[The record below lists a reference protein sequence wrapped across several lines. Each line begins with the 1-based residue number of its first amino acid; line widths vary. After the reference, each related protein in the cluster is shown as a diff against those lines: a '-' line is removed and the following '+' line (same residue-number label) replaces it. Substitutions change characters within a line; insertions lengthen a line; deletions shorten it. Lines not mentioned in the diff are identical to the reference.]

1 MLFSSPP
8 GLEPDLSAATFAVGA
23 EAMEVRPVTREA
35 LEAKLKT
42 LSPDAS
48 HESILE
54 LTWVGHGEGFRE
66 YAMEPLPSLLVNQSP
81 ERPAPA
87 GKVAREFLTVSR
99 EVRRLKVACISTPEA
114 GHLVPTVQIAKA
126 LARRGHQSALV
137 TLDARSCKGQNAH
150 VAAHLRP
157 KAEDCAREK
166 FAKGCEAAGCEFVG
180 LARGIPGSEP
190 CSAKQ
195 ETPILSLIRAVRG
208 HYDQAMREEFRSW
221 LQSEQ
226 PDVVVADMVTLAAV
240 APARD
245 CGVPVILNVP
255 GPLEL
260 FKNMSISLVLMLCT
274 MSFLNTRSF
283 TDTRIMLQVIFDLM
297 PAFNSQL
304 CLVNSFFGLDA
315 AWPVPPNIVMTGSTA
330 PRPSSSI
337 LRETSDERF
346 NAWLQRVRGMGL
358 RIIYVTMGSMQVLE
372 PFQVRALF
380 EGLQAVSPRC
390 AVAWSLKSEQQEM
403 LPLGEEALPAHFFI
417 QKWLP
422 QGEALQLPDVAV
434 VVTHCGFGG
443 LNETIA
449 AGKPLVALPFRADQ
463 PANAKLARE
472 RGLAEVLSPPK
483 LTAAAVTTAVSKV
496 LADGSYAKRAVELQR
511 SMLKTGGAEA
521 CVDAIEHFVEHGGC
535 EELFEAFLAPALSQS
550 PGACHAHGGWG
561 CRSLCVPAL
570 PPEKQLNAIQELVL
584 SEVEY
589 KVQEKTEEM
598 WNRGKQ
604 VVAQMK
610 QRHQQTVQQHLDEIA
625 RLKKSSQDLEEE
637 NMRLNQLVHDLAT
650 GLTADLPYGS
660 PDSCASTAVEE
671 PEASKQVEAATPFTP
686 KPRTDPDT
694 PPSALPEVPAFPLLS
709 SPVPLSAPISLAESL
724 GQATP
729 QRTQVSLMQSLIE
742 MPSPFT
748 VNGRAGAGMVGGNGI
763 FSFTL
768 RKADGTELG
777 LNVSHSN
784 DDRVLCV
791 EGIRPGGA
799 VEAWNRQCLGPGS
812 TFTEKAVFQGDR
824 IISVN
829 QICYDPN
836 KMLQEC
842 KEKQLLK
849 LTIARG
855 NVSLPSAPAQGPGSA
870 SLRADASEFVPGVTS
885 KPTTNGDEKKDRE
898 CSWSTCRHR
907 C

>member
-1 MLFSSPP
+1 
-8 GLEPDLSAATFAVGA
+8 
-23 EAMEVRPVTREA
+23 
-35 LEAKLKT
+35 
-42 LSPDAS
+42 
-48 HESILE
+48 
-54 LTWVGHGEGFRE
+54 
-66 YAMEPLPSLLVNQSP
+66 MEPLPSLLANRSP
-81 ERPAPA
+81 ERPGPA

-137 TLDARSCKGQNAH
+137 TLD
-150 VAAHLRP
+150 
-157 KAEDCAREK
+157 CAREK
-166 FAKGCEAAGCEFVG
+166 FAKGCAAAGCEFVG
-180 LARGIPGSEP
+180 LARGIPGSDAGSGLAAELT
-190 CSAKQ
+190 SKGLFG
-195 ETPILSLIRAVRG
+195 ILFR

-226 PDVVVADMVTLAAV
+226 PDVVVVDMVTLAGV

-245 CGVPVILNVP
+245 CGIPIILNVP

-274 MSFLNTRSF
+274 MSFLNTRSV
-283 TDTRIMLQVIFDLM
+283 TDTRIMLQVMFDLM
-297 PAFNSQL
+297 PAFSSQL

-330 PRPSSSI
+330 PRPSSI

-390 AVAWSLKSEQQEM
+390 AVAWSLKPEQQEM
-403 LPLGEEALPAHFFI
+403 LPLGKEALPAHFFI

-496 LADGSYAKRAVELQR
+496 LVDGSYAKRASELQR

-535 EELFEAFLAPALSQS
+535 EELFEAFLASDLSQS
-550 PGACHAHGGWG
+550 PCACHADGGWG

-570 PPEKQLNAIQELVL
+570 PPEKQLNAIQELVM

-650 GLTADLPYGS
+650 GLTAVGGNYLNGKDLPYGS

-729 QRTQVSLMQSLIE
+729 QRTPVSLMQSLIE

-898 CSWSTCRHR
+898 RSWFVAYWSIHLFSNARFPYT
-907 C
+907 

>member
-1 MLFSSPP
+1 MNGQMLFSSPP

-48 HESILE
+48 HEAILE
-54 LTWVGHGEGFRE
+54 
-66 YAMEPLPSLLVNQSP
+66 
-81 ERPAPA
+81 
-87 GKVAREFLTVSR
+87 
-99 EVRRLKVACISTPEA
+99 
-114 GHLVPTVQIAKA
+114 
-126 LARRGHQSALV
+126 
-137 TLDARSCKGQNAH
+137 
-150 VAAHLRP
+150 
-157 KAEDCAREK
+157 
-166 FAKGCEAAGCEFVG
+166 
-180 LARGIPGSEP
+180 
-190 CSAKQ
+190 
-195 ETPILSLIRAVRG
+195 
-208 HYDQAMREEFRSW
+208 
-221 LQSEQ
+221 
-226 PDVVVADMVTLAAV
+226 
-240 APARD
+240 
-245 CGVPVILNVP
+245 
-255 GPLEL
+255 
-260 FKNMSISLVLMLCT
+260 
-274 MSFLNTRSF
+274 
-283 TDTRIMLQVIFDLM
+283 
-297 PAFNSQL
+297 
-304 CLVNSFFGLDA
+304 
-315 AWPVPPNIVMTGSTA
+315 
-330 PRPSSSI
+330 
-337 LRETSDERF
+337 
-346 NAWLQRVRGMGL
+346 
-358 RIIYVTMGSMQVLE
+358 
-372 PFQVRALF
+372 
-380 EGLQAVSPRC
+380 
-390 AVAWSLKSEQQEM
+390 
-403 LPLGEEALPAHFFI
+403 
-417 QKWLP
+417 
-422 QGEALQLPDVAV
+422 
-434 VVTHCGFGG
+434 
-443 LNETIA
+443 
-449 AGKPLVALPFRADQ
+449 
-463 PANAKLARE
+463 
-472 RGLAEVLSPPK
+472 
-483 LTAAAVTTAVSKV
+483 
-496 LADGSYAKRAVELQR
+496 
-511 SMLKTGGAEA
+511 
-521 CVDAIEHFVEHGGC
+521 
-535 EELFEAFLAPALSQS
+535 
-550 PGACHAHGGWG
+550 
-561 CRSLCVPAL
+561 
-570 PPEKQLNAIQELVL
+570 AIQELVL
-584 SEVEY
+584 AEVEY

-650 GLTADLPYGS
+650 GLTAVGGNYLNGKDLPYGS

-729 QRTQVSLMQSLIE
+729 QRTPVSLMQSLIE

-885 KPTTNGDEKKDRE
+885 KPTTNGADEKKEDGTPKNSE
-898 CSWSTCRHR
+898 VDV
-907 C
+907 

>member
-1 MLFSSPP
+1 MPKQS
-8 GLEPDLSAATFAVGA
+8 
-23 EAMEVRPVTREA
+23 
-35 LEAKLKT
+35 
-42 LSPDAS
+42 
-48 HESILE
+48 E

-137 TLDARSCKGQNAH
+137 TLD
-150 VAAHLRP
+150 
-157 KAEDCAREK
+157 CAREK

-180 LARGIPGSEP
+180 LARGIPGSDAGSGLAAELT
-190 CSAKQ
+190 SKGLFG
-195 ETPILSLIRAVRG
+195 ILFR

-535 EELFEAFLAPALSQS
+535 EELFVRKPSWHQLCRKALV
-550 PGACHAHGGWG
+550 PVTLMAAGAAGAC
-561 CRSLCVPAL
+561 VF
-570 PPEKQLNAIQELVL
+570 
-584 SEVEY
+584 
-589 KVQEKTEEM
+589 
-598 WNRGKQ
+598 
-604 VVAQMK
+604 
-610 QRHQQTVQQHLDEIA
+610 QR
-625 RLKKSSQDLEEE
+625 
-637 NMRLNQLVHDLAT
+637 
-650 GLTADLPYGS
+650 Y
-660 PDSCASTAVEE
+660 
-671 PEASKQVEAATPFTP
+671 
-686 KPRTDPDT
+686 
-694 PPSALPEVPAFPLLS
+694 
-709 SPVPLSAPISLAESL
+709 
-724 GQATP
+724 
-729 QRTQVSLMQSLIE
+729 
-742 MPSPFT
+742 
-748 VNGRAGAGMVGGNGI
+748 
-763 FSFTL
+763 L
-768 RKADGTELG
+768 RK
-777 LNVSHSN
+777 NN
-784 DDRVLCV
+784 
-791 EGIRPGGA
+791 
-799 VEAWNRQCLGPGS
+799 
-812 TFTEKAVFQGDR
+812 
-824 IISVN
+824 
-829 QICYDPN
+829 
-836 KMLQEC
+836 
-842 KEKQLLK
+842 
-849 LTIARG
+849 
-855 NVSLPSAPAQGPGSA
+855 
-870 SLRADASEFVPGVTS
+870 
-885 KPTTNGDEKKDRE
+885 
-898 CSWSTCRHR
+898 
-907 C
+907 